1 MLRPAVLR
9 EARTAAEAL
18 YATTTNAWTRMHA
31 LPAGAGGM
39 TPANLVAGAH
49 GANALFSEI
58 EQHLRTFL
66 ANIDRW
72 GVRQNYNVQF
82 VVNVTYWS
90 DNLAEQV
97 VVAAESAQAQGQPPA
112 NEVLEGVRGTLNF
125 LRDPYNFGTFPEL
138 QPPRR

>member
-9 EARTAAEAL
+9 EARTAADAL
-18 YATTTNAWTRMHA
+18 YATTTKTWTRLH
-31 LPAGAGGM
+31 LIPAGGGALSH
-39 TPANLVAGAH
+39 ANLVASVR
-49 GANALFSEI
+49 GANALLLEI
-58 EQHLRTFL
+58 ETHLRTFL

-97 VVAAESAQAQGQPPA
+97 IGAAENASAQGQPPA
-112 NEVLEGVRGTLNF
+112 SDILEGTRGTLNF
-125 LRDPYNFGTFPEL
+125 LRDPYNFGVFPEL
-138 QPPRR
+138 QPRPR

>member
-9 EARTAAEAL
+9 EARSAADAL
-18 YATTTNAWTRMHA
+18 YKTTTATWMHIVG
-31 LPAGAGGM
+31 PAGGGVVDH
-39 TPANLVAGAH
+39 ANLVATTR

-58 EQHLRTFL
+58 ETHLRTFI

-90 DNLAEQV
+90 ENLAEQV
-97 VVAAESAQAQGQPPA
+97 IGAAESANAQGQPPA
-112 NEVLEGVRGTLNF
+112 GKIQEAIRGTLNF
-125 LRDPYNFGTFPEL
+125 VRDPYNFGVFPEL
-138 QPPRR
+138 QPPRP

>member
-9 EARTAAEAL
+9 EARTAADEL
-18 YATTTNAWTRMHA
+18 YKATRATWMHVVG
-31 LPAGAGGM
+31 PAGGGAVSH
-39 TPANLVAGAH
+39 ANLAASVR
-49 GANALFSEI
+49 GANEQFSEI
-58 EQHLRTFL
+58 EAHLRTFL

-97 VVAAESAQAQGQPPA
+97 IGAAENAAAQGQPPA
-112 NEVLEGVRGTLNF
+112 GEIQEAIRGTLNF
-125 LRDPYNFGTFPEL
+125 VRDPYNFGVFPEL
-138 QPPRR
+138 QPHRP